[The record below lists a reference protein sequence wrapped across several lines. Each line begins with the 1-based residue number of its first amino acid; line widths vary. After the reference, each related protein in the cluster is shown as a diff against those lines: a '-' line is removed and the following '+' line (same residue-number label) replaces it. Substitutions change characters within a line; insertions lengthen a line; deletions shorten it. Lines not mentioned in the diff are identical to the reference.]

1 MSHGGKRPGAGRPK
15 ELPDGERVRLVVTV
29 TPEQAAALDRYVE
42 RSELP
47 SRSHGVRHWLDG
59 ID

>member
-1 MSHGGKRPGAGRPK
+1 MSHDGKRPGAGRPK

-47 SRSHGVRHWLDG
+47 SRSHGIRQLLDDLG
-59 ID
+59 